1 MAIRVFQ
8 PPQCQIHH
16 GEEKQSCYV
25 ITLVRSVGRGA
36 VYLWGR
42 VLTFSPKGVNISS
55 FSFSVRCWGF
65 RGLSALLW
73 DGSTPGGVGVCA
85 GWRKQCKP
93 TPS

>member
-8 PPQCQIHH
+8 PPQRQIHH

-55 FSFSVRCWGF
+55 FSFSVRCWG
-65 RGLSALLW
+65 SAVCLPSCGMEAHL
-73 DGSTPGGVGVCA
+73 GV
-85 GWRKQCKP
+85 
-93 TPS
+93 